1 MFENEAERLSKR
13 DHVAIALVALDNQER
28 VLVLETRADQIASPP
43 TVQLLLRYTDALVEG
58 ARADGR
64 LGYQRAVKTA
74 LAFPAAFRLAYLLY
88 RYLGIQR
95 LLADRLVDRV
105 ELLLVT
111 RLFIVARPDHQQ

>member
-64 LGYQRAVKTA
+64 LGYQRAVKPRS
-74 LAFPAAFRLAYLLY
+74 LFRP
-88 RYLGIQR
+88 RS
-95 LLADRLVDRV
+95 V
-105 ELLLVT
+105 
-111 RLFIVARPDHQQ
+111 